1 MSKLTHVRDRLQG
14 WFGGAADKPVDV
26 LPVRVG
32 GTEYRKTRALP
43 PTALGL
49 DQALI
54 WVVIGLMAWGLV
66 MVYSASIAMPDNPR
80 FGKIEHYHFLLR
92 HALAMGVGFVAA
104 LLAFQVSM
112 KTWERLAIP
121 MFLFALF
128 LLVMVL
134 VPGVGLVVNGARRW
148 LPLGVMNFQPSELA
162 KFAVLVYAADY
173 MVRRMDVKERFFR
186 AVLPM
191 AAAVFFVGV
200 LLLAEP

>member
-1 MSKLTHVRDRLQG
+1 MNTLTHVRDRLQG
-14 WFGGAADKPVDV
+14 WFRGAADKPVDV

-32 GTEYRKTRALP
+32 GTEYRNTRALP

-54 WVVIGLMAWGLV
+54 WVVIALLAWGLV

-80 FGKIEHYHFLLR
+80 FGKIQPYHFLLR
-92 HALAMGVGFVAA
+92 HAMALGVGFVAA

-121 MFLFALF
+121 MFLLALF

-134 VPGVGLVVNGARRW
+134 VPGEIG
-148 LPLGVMNFQPSELA
+148 
-162 KFAVLVYAADY
+162 
-173 MVRRMDVKERFFR
+173 R
-186 AVLPM
+186 AHV
-191 AAAVFFVGV
+191 
-200 LLLAEP
+200 